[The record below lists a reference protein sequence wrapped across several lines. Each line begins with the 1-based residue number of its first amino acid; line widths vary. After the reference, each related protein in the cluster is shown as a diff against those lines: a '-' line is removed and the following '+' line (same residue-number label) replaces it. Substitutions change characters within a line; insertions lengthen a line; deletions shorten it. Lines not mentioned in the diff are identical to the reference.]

1 MAGNRKKKKNSPS
14 GFAVFTEFLLSLA
27 IIGGGV
33 YAVGNAVSKS
43 SIVKNVKGQ
52 DSNVD
57 SSEDIQQDST
67 ENNIYD
73 GYSFST
79 VSYNDIFSGDLV
91 LVNDEYEHHQT
102 NENQLVGIMDR
113 VDENSEDS
121 EEESEHK
128 IMITALQPLSDFM
141 NAFQETTGID
151 NVVIYTSYR
160 TQEVQQE
167 LYDNFVAEGGDD
179 SDNSNSVAKAG
190 HSEHQ
195 TGYAV
200 DFTTLPDY
208 EFEGD
213 GDYAWFSQN
222 CQNYGFILR
231 YPDGKYDITNIKHE
245 PWHFR
250 YVGIPHATYIMQNNI
265 CLEEYID
272 LLRERYS
279 FDSDHLIINGSD
291 GLTYEVYYWLADS
304 SSETISIPVPTDYEY
319 TISGNNIDGFIVT
332 ICTDGFPKYSSNSP
346 DTPAD
351 ESPETEVTENEGD
364 ENQENQESEESEE
377 NQDSEEGEESDEN
390 QDSEDSEDNEE
401 SQEDENSV
409 ESEESIE

>member
-43 SIVKNVKGQ
+43 SIVKNVRGQ
-52 DSNVD
+52 DSNLD
-57 SSEDIQQDST
+57 STEDIQQDST

-91 LVNDEYEHHQT
+91 LVNDEYEHHQN

-113 VDENSEDS
+113 VDENSGDS

-141 NAFQETTGID
+141 NDFQETTGID

-167 LYDNFVAEGGDD
+167 LYDNFVAEGGDESD
-179 SDNSNSVAKAG
+179 SSNSVAKAG

-213 GDYAWFSQN
+213 GDYVWFSQN

-231 YPDGKYDITNIKHE
+231 YPEGKYDITNIKHE

-332 ICTDGFPKYSSNSP
+332 ICTDGFPKYSSNSSN
-346 DTPAD
+346 TPV
-351 ESPETEVTENEGD
+351 ETETETET
-364 ENQENQESEESEE
+364 ETEEQESQESEESEE
-377 NQDSEEGEESDEN
+377 NQESEESENSEEGEESDEN
-390 QDSEDSEDNEE
+390 QDSEE
-401 SQEDENSV
+401 SQEDENS
-409 ESEESIE
+409 IE

>member
-1 MAGNRKKKKNSPS
+1 MFNMAGNRKKKKNSPS

-141 NAFQETTGID
+141 NDFQETTGID

-167 LYDNFVAEGGDD
+167 LYDNFVAEEND
-179 SDNSNSVAKAG
+179 SDNSNSVAKA
-190 HSEHQ
+190 S
-195 TGYAV
+195 
-200 DFTTLPDY
+200 
-208 EFEGD
+208 
-213 GDYAWFSQN
+213 
-222 CQNYGFILR
+222 ILSS
-231 YPDGKYDITNIKHE
+231 T
-245 PWHFR
+245 
-250 YVGIPHATYIMQNNI
+250 
-265 CLEEYID
+265 D
-272 LLRERYS
+272 LL
-279 FDSDHLIINGSD
+279 
-291 GLTYEVYYWLADS
+291 S
-304 SSETISIPVPTDYEY
+304 S
-319 TISGNNIDGFIVT
+319 
-332 ICTDGFPKYSSNSP
+332 
-346 DTPAD
+346 
-351 ESPETEVTENEGD
+351 
-364 ENQENQESEESEE
+364 
-377 NQDSEEGEESDEN
+377 
-390 QDSEDSEDNEE
+390 
-401 SQEDENSV
+401 
-409 ESEESIE
+409 